1 MKRLLRYLIQA
12 PCRLHATLLLALL
25 HVSSYTQ
32 AEATLNI
39 GDPAP
44 GLQPMAWIKGAP
56 LATSGPGRV
65 RVVLFFASWCGAS
78 RQALSELSELAR
90 LHADEVD
97 FVGVNVRE
105 AERAEPTAEALGR
118 FVEARG
124 HLLDFAV
131 AMDDPVAAPL
141 FQQWMRAAGT
151 YPTPTA
157 FIVDREGA
165 IAYMG
170 FPIDATASYL
180 FEDALRDTLA
190 DRLDLDAA
198 RLLQSEIRTVVME
211 YLEVRRV
218 MRPVEVARERGDY
231 PAVLAAIEEV
241 LRVRPD
247 YAERVFFA
255 RLDALLHVDEQAA
268 LGLAHEAYLD
278 AVGGDV
284 DDALVAA
291 RIGSL
296 GRILAQAD
304 GLSSTAYERAE
315 AYLRESVRHQGD
327 SYGALLD
334 WLALAGLHRDRQRYR
349 EAQEAQE
356 RALAL
361 ARNTRELSA
370 EALVSIERQLTQD
383 RKRAVQE
390 SSATESEDSPG
401 R

>member
-1 MKRLLRYLIQA
+1 MQ
-12 PCRLHATLLLALL
+12 ATLLLALL
-25 HVSSYTQ
+25 QVPSYLQ
-32 AEATLNI
+32 AEAALNI

-44 GLQPMAWIKGAP
+44 GLQPMAWIKGGP

-105 AERAEPTAEALGR
+105 AERAEPTVEALGR
-118 FVEARG
+118 FVEDRG

-131 AMDDPVAAPL
+131 AMDDPVEAPL

-170 FPIDATASYL
+170 FPIDTTASYL

-190 DRLDLDAA
+190 DRPDLDAA
-198 RLLQSEIRTVVME
+198 RALQSEIRALVMD
-211 YLEVRRV
+211 YLEMRRL
-218 MRPVEVARERGDY
+218 MRPVDEAREHGDY
-231 PAVLAAIEEV
+231 PAMLMAIEDV
-241 LRVRPD
+241 LRARPD
-247 YAERVFFA
+247 YVERVFFS
-255 RLDALLHVDEQAA
+255 RLGALLHVDEGAA
-268 LGLAHEAYLD
+268 LGLVHEAYLG
-278 AVGGDV
+278 AAGGGI
-284 DDALVAA
+284 DDTLAAA

-296 GRILAQAD
+296 GRTLAQAD
-304 GLSSTAYERAE
+304 GVSNAVHERAE
-315 AYLRESVRHQGD
+315 AYLRESLRRQGE

-334 WLALAGLHRDRQRYR
+334 WLALADLCRDQQRYHD
-349 EAQEAQE
+349 ALEAQE
-356 RALAL
+356 RALAM

-383 RKRAVQE
+383 RERAVRE
-390 SSATESEDSPG
+390 ASGTEGEDSPG